1 MAQEYVLIN
10 DIIEN
15 HSQRMDNIKKY
26 YPFFKLQETT
36 FQQYKEGRYSD
47 LDMGYITLATLRFFI
62 DENSF
67 KERRVTYGS
76 YQSFLKVL
84 LRRDF
89 QLQESD
95 EELEELILY
104 LFDKIKN
111 EGKPF
116 YFQYFDPKDRKRKTS
131 RVKLIESEIEDG
143 SIFYHI
149 TADGI
154 AFYLDTKEVKEE
166 SEISLQQL
174 LLEKMISANNFR
186 GGIEV
191 VRRINAEVSKMSL
204 KKREVIAILEAD
216 VHEGA
221 NAFKRYMD
229 RAAKWFQDEENL
241 FSKNKKL
248 IEMALKKAEM
258 EVPTEGAGQKYYK
271 MLEDIYELETELKKT
286 IERHAQLISE
296 TMELSKVTDS
306 IIAKAKL
313 KRLRPVFDFQ
323 QQLQLLEEQDTPE
336 KLGVLLK
343 PLFKP
348 NVNKMFAFANLDHL
362 LTNRGEAGSEAE
374 PVLENMDDDAYVYP
388 DELEE
393 QRIHDNFHLFSLEL
407 LEQIK
412 RKHDISLKELN
423 AVFEIRFGSDLFR
436 NHDYY
441 SFLVHLCQ
449 KKEYQVQ
456 KMLLK
461 QDTFLEGIV
470 ANEWTREEKE
480 RYEKVAFVLTTHEE
494 EEITVGPQCTVS
506 NIVFE
511 RTDI

>member
-1 MAQEYVLIN
+1 MAEEYILIN

-36 FQQYKEGRYSD
+36 FLQYKEGRYMD

-62 DENSF
+62 EENSF
-67 KERRVTYGS
+67 RERPVRYER
-76 YQSFLKVL
+76 YQKFLKEL

-89 QLQESD
+89 QLQESE

-116 YFQYFDPKDRKRKTS
+116 YFPYFDPKDKKRKTS
-131 RVKLIESEIEDG
+131 RIKLIESQIENG
-143 SIFYHI
+143 TIFYYI

-154 AFYLDTKEVKEE
+154 EFYLDTKEIKEE
-166 SEISLQQL
+166 SEISVQQL
-174 LLEKMISANNFR
+174 LLEKMIHANNFR

-191 VRRINAEVSKMSL
+191 VKRMNAQVSKMSL

-216 VHEGA
+216 VHEGV
-221 NAFKRYMD
+221 NAFNRYMNQV
-229 RAAKWFQDEENL
+229 AKWFQEEEKL
-241 FSKNKKL
+241 FSKNKEL
-248 IEMALKKAEM
+248 IEKALNKVELELSKED
-258 EVPTEGAGQKYYK
+258 TRQNHFK
-271 MLEDIYELETELKKT
+271 MLEEIYELETELKKT

-296 TMELSKVTDS
+296 TMELSKVTDTM
-306 IIAKAKL
+306 IAKAKL
-313 KRLRPVFDFQ
+313 KRLRPLFDFQ
-323 QQLQLLEEQDTPE
+323 KQLQVLEEQDNPE
-336 KLGVLLK
+336 KLGRILK

-348 NVNKMFAFANLDHL
+348 NVKKTFSFENLDHL
-362 LTNRGEAGSEAE
+362 LTNRGEPLAKAE
-374 PVLENMDDDAYVYP
+374 KVTEETQEDAYAYP

-393 QRIHDNFHLFSLEL
+393 QRIHQNFYLFSIVL

-412 RKHDISLKELN
+412 RKHKITLKELN
-423 AVFEIRFGSDLFR
+423 AVLEIRFGSDLFR
-436 NHDYY
+436 NQDYY

-449 KKEYQVQ
+449 KKTYQVQ
-456 KMLLK
+456 QMLQN

-470 ANEWTREEKE
+470 ANEWSREEKE
-480 RYEKVAFVLTTHEE
+480 RYEKIAFTLSMCE
-494 EEITVGPQCTVS
+494 EEITVGPDCTVS

-511 RTDI
+511 RTDK

>member
-1 MAQEYVLIN
+1 MSEEYVLIN

-26 YPFFKLQETT
+26 YPFFKLQEMT

-76 YQSFLKVL
+76 YQAFLKVL

-89 QLQESD
+89 NLADSD
-95 EELEELILY
+95 EELEELIFY

-116 YFQYFDPKDRKRKTS
+116 YFHYFDPKDKKHKTS
-131 RVKLIESEIEDG
+131 RIKLIESEIEDG
-143 SIFYHI
+143 CIFYQI

-154 AFYLDTKEVKEE
+154 EFYLDTKEVREE
-166 SEISLQQL
+166 SEISVQQL
-174 LLEKMISANNFR
+174 LLEKMIHASNFR

-191 VRRINAEVSKMSL
+191 VKRINAEVSKMSL

-221 NAFKRYMD
+221 KAFDRYMNSV
-229 RAAKWFQDEENL
+229 AKWFQEEEKM
-241 FSKNKKL
+241 FSKNKEL
-248 IEMALKKAEM
+248 IETALKKAEM
-258 EVPTEGAGQKYYK
+258 DMAMDGSRQKYFK
-271 MLEDIYELETELKKT
+271 VLEEIYELETELKKT
-286 IERHAQLISE
+286 IERHARLISE

-323 QQLQLLEEQDTPE
+323 KQLQMLEKQDRPDWLGILLE
-336 KLGVLLK
+336 

-348 NVNKMFAFANLDHL
+348 NVNKTFALENIDHL
-362 LTNRGEAGSEAE
+362 LTNRAENDSEAE
-374 PVLENMDDDAYVYP
+374 KVKETVEDTGYVYP
-388 DELEE
+388 DEIEE
-393 QRIHDNFHLFSLEL
+393 QRIQENYHLFSLEL

-423 AVFEIRFGSDLFR
+423 AVFEIRFGTDLFR

-456 KMLLK
+456 QMLTR

-480 RYEKVAFVLTTHEE
+480 RYEKMAFVLHMHEE
-494 EEITVGPQCTVS
+494 EEITVGPNCTVS